1 MKKLLLGIA
10 AGAALCLVAARADA
24 KVIAVY
30 ASGQGGV
37 QNTGEDNPGIG
48 VEVGGRVLIFDG
60 YLDYMNFGSDQ
71 AVSRGIVG
79 LRGGFGTHD
88 FRLVL
93 RGGAGA
99 IREERGALSGALS
112 GMSRTGGVARL
123 GAGVEGRLNP
133 VLWLGFGVDGESYK
147 FVDNS
152 IGVPSEGSDILASMK
167 LMFELGI

>member
-1 MKKLLLGIA
+1 MKKRLLGIM
-10 AGAALCLVAARADA
+10 AGAALCLVATRANA
-24 KVIAVY
+24 KIAAVY

-37 QNTGEDNPGIG
+37 QNTGENDPGLG
-48 VEVGGRVLIFDG
+48 FELGGRVLIFDG
-60 YLDYMNFGSDQ
+60 YLDYMNFGADQ
-71 AVSRGIVG
+71 AVSRGIFG
-79 LRGGFGTHD
+79 LRGGFGNPN

-99 IREERGALSGALS
+99 IHEERGALTGSLS

-147 FVDNS
+147 FADS
-152 IGVPSEGSDILASMK
+152 TGVPSQGSDVLASMK